1 MYLNRLKMCLKFKNC
16 IKMLAFNP
24 TFSFEN
30 YAKYLNFRLHSL
42 SAIRLWDKNTL
53 GWHFVLSPPQV
64 CEMSVNVNVN
74 VNVYANT
81 LSQAHTKN
89 GRTIKQINQVAT
101 CHSLVLSISK
111 LITSFNEDK
120 RFVCSCLSVLP
131 VRRLSAAHY
140 VHGSTFI
147 YICIYMYICMYVCT
161 KIPQHVRCLFFA
173 SHSILFLILIALLQF
188 CSAITNE
195 ALSSEDFHYDH
206 LCMLLC

>member
-42 SAIRLWDKNTL
+42 SAFRLWDKNTL

-64 CEMSVNVNVN
+64 CEMSVN

-147 YICIYMYICMYVCT
+147 YICICMYKNTPTCA
-161 KIPQHVRCLFFA
+161 LFIFCVSLDFVFNFNCPVA
-173 SHSILFLILIALLQF
+173 VLFSH
-188 CSAITNE
+188 NE
-195 ALSSEDFHYDH
+195 RSLVK
-206 LCMLLC
+206 